1 MKTLSSHS
9 GAILYALAGYSFWVG
24 ADSFIKLAG
33 AMAVPKYE
41 SIGIAAFSGM
51 VIMFLVAALRGRL
64 ANLRPRHF
72 AGLGTMSFFMILTY
86 DFVMLGMQAL
96 PVVNFYSVLF
106 AAPIVVSVLASFVFH
121 EKMEWQKIAATC
133 VGFIGVLI
141 AMDIFAERD
150 RGGWIGYGFA
160 FLNMLVTVAMQLLVR
175 FLGERESRE
184 STAFYPRI
192 GPVIACL
199 LAGVVFGFQS
209 MTMKEVFCS
218 CMIGGLGSLGWFC
231 VAEAY
236 QRAAVSTVAP
246 YQYSQ
251 IVTGALL
258 GYALWDDVPT
268 AHLWL
273 GTAIITLSGIYITV
287 HTHRAPVAPEIMET
301 R

>member
-1 MKTLSSHS
+1 MKTLSSHFR
-9 GAILYALAGYSFWVG
+9 AILYALAGYSFWVG

-33 AMAVPKYE
+33 AMAAPKYE

-51 VIMFLVAALRGRL
+51 VILFVMAGMRGRL

-72 AGLGTMSFFMILTY
+72 AGLGAMSFFMILTY
-86 DFVMLGMQAL
+86 AFVMLGMRVL
-96 PVVNFYSVLF
+96 PLVNFYSVLF
-106 AAPIVVSVLASFVFH
+106 AAPIVVSILASFVFH
-121 EKMEWQKIAATC
+121 EKMEWQKIAATFI
-133 VGFIGVLI
+133 GFIGVLV
-141 AMDIFAERD
+141 AMDIFAARD

-160 FLNMLVTVAMQLLVR
+160 FLNMMVAVAMQLLVR

-199 LAGVVFGFQS
+199 LAGAILGFQP

-218 CMIGGLGSLGWFC
+218 CMIGALGSLGWFC

-258 GYALWDDVPT
+258 GYALWGDVPT
-268 AHLWL
+268 AHLWV
-273 GTAIITLSGIYITV
+273 GAGIITLAGIYITM